1 MNRFIFTAL
10 FLFAATFAAVAGNE
24 NEYEDSD
31 YVKYMGKADT
41 AIIAGDWEVAEQNLL
56 NAIASDPN
64 NPTRVMILSNLGL
77 VQYNLGRDSLALR
90 SLNEAHAMAPKSTKV
105 LGNRAEVLMAMGRDD
120 DAYADYT
127 TILSLDSTL
136 VEARYMHSLLALR
149 LERFDDAL
157 SDCRKLE
164 ASSPDSYDT
173 HLAYGSYYT
182 ATSQWNLALPHY
194 SAIIASEPSAPIY
207 CARAVCYLMLDRLNE
222 ASSDITSGLELEPD
236 NSELYF
242 YRAHL
247 NKKRFMT
254 DDARSDMKRALELR
268 NKGGR

>member
-136 VEARYMHSLLALR
+136 VESRYMHSLLA
-149 LERFDDAL
+149 
-157 SDCRKLE
+157 
-164 ASSPDSYDT
+164 
-173 HLAYGSYYT
+173 
-182 ATSQWNLALPHY
+182 
-194 SAIIASEPSAPIY
+194 
-207 CARAVCYLMLDRLNE
+207 
-222 ASSDITSGLELEPD
+222 
-236 NSELYF
+236 
-242 YRAHL
+242 
-247 NKKRFMT
+247 
-254 DDARSDMKRALELR
+254 
-268 NKGGR
+268 